1 MKTLNKILSIVTS
14 TLLVVSVLSSCQK
27 SANSV
32 NPQSMNPKIVD
43 EMRNF
48 NTANG
53 LIAYWP
59 FNNSAADQSGY
70 GRNGTASG
78 VTSVADRFGSANSAY
93 HFDGS
98 TSYVSVPDNVALRLN
113 NTDFTLNAWIKLD
126 SYNSSYLSTIVSK
139 RFSGLNNGWLWGI
152 NGALN
157 TPQGATY
164 YGPGGGTGNANAIGS
179 TVLNTG
185 QWYMVTCVYT
195 LASQQLSIYINGVL
209 DHTFSNILTASAT
222 ATATLLIGKDGATG
236 GYYFQGS
243 MDDVSIYNSALSVSS
258 VQQLYNV
265 TSGTPYRLLAYWG
278 FDGNATDSTGR
289 GHNGTAFNVTST
301 TDRFGNANK
310 AYHFDGSTS
319 YISVPDDITLR
330 LNNSDFTLNAW
341 VKLDS
346 YNSSYLSTIIS
357 KRFSGVNSGWLWGIN
372 GALNTPQGSTYYGP
386 GGGNSN
392 AIGSTILSTGQW
404 YMVTCVYSL
413 ANQQLSIYIN
423 GVLDI
428 TVNNILSPNA
438 STTAALNIGKDGATG
453 GYYFQGS
460 MDNVSIY
467 QSALSVSNIQQ
478 LYHATTYW

>member
-1 MKTLNKILSIVTS
+1 MKTLNKILSIVAS

-27 SANSV
+27 SANNIS
-32 NPQSMNPKIVD
+32 PQSPKLPAGS
-43 EMRNF
+43 MSQSF

-59 FNNSAADQSGY
+59 FDGNTNDLSGF
-70 GRNGTASG
+70 GRNGTGTNLTA
-78 VTSVADRFGSANSAY
+78 TTDRFGVAGKAY

-164 YGPGGGTGNANAIGS
+164 YGPGGGTGNANAIGT

-185 QWYMVTCVYT
+185 QWYMVTCVYS
-195 LASQQLSIYINGVL
+195 LANQQLSIYINGVL
-209 DHTFSNILTASAT
+209 DNTSNNILSASAT
-222 ATATLLIGKDGATG
+222 ATAALLIGKDGATG

-243 MDDVSIYNSALSVSS
+243 MDDVSIYNSALSLSS
-258 VQQLYNV
+258 VKQLYNV
-265 TSGTPYRLLAYWG
+265 TSGTPYRLLAYWA
-278 FDGNATDSTGR
+278 FDGNTSDSTGR
-289 GHNGTAFNVTST
+289 GHNGTGFNLTST
-301 TDRFGNANK
+301 TDHFGNANK

-341 VKLDS
+341 VKLDN

-357 KRFSGVNSGWLWGIN
+357 KRFSGLNNGWLWGIN

-392 AIGSTILSTGQW
+392 AIGSTVLSTGQW

-428 TVNNILSPNA
+428 TVNNILTPNA
-438 STTAALNIGKDGATG
+438 STTATLYIGKDGATG